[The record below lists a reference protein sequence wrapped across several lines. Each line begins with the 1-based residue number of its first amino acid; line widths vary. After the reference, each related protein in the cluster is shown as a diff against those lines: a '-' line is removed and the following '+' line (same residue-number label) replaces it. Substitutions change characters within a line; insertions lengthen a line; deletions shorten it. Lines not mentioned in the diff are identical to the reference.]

1 MFPLVPDLISDELN
15 LIVALLLGI
24 AFGFILEQAGFSS
37 SKKLAGVF
45 YGYDFT
51 VLRVFF
57 TAGVTAMS
65 GVIILGYLGW
75 LDTDFI
81 YINPT
86 YLEGA
91 ILGGVIMGFGFII
104 GGYCPGTSVCGAAIG
119 KIDAMFFVGGGLLGV
134 FAFAE
139 GYPMFEEIYHASF
152 LGNLRIFNSLG
163 MSQGIFALL
172 MIVAAVGAFMATT
185 TIERKVDA
193 DGPAKSFNG
202 MKHRIAGAGM
212 IALGIV
218 LVFLPD
224 YKERIAAEVST
235 KEYLTTHPVKEM
247 SSDELAFRIL
257 DNDRSLQIIDVRDP
271 SEFSKMR
278 LPGSTN
284 IQTSQL
290 FQKEFSGL
298 LGQQHK
304 KKVFV
309 AANETDAREA
319 ALLAERIGY
328 TNVSI
333 LCGGFPE
340 FITTI
345 INEQPAEQTKTCSF
359 TMMYASNMKQ
369 QPPARARYDARYVK
383 DTDRFRAKAGV
394 AVAAL
399 IKEAQNKPVKTPK
412 LVKKVAG
419 GC

>member
-1 MFPLVPDLISDELN
+1 
-15 LIVALLLGI
+15 
-24 AFGFILEQAGFSS
+24 
-37 SKKLAGVF
+37 
-45 YGYDFT
+45 
-51 VLRVFF
+51 
-57 TAGVTAMS
+57 MS

-163 MSQGIFALL
+163 MSQGVFALV
-172 MIVAAVGAFMATT
+172 MIVVAVGAFMATT
-185 TIERKVDA
+185 KIERKVDA
-193 DGPAKSFNG
+193 EGPAKSFNG
-202 MKHRIAGAGM
+202 MTHRIAGGGI

-224 YKERIAAEVST
+224 YKQWMLAEVSS
-235 KEYLTTHPVKEM
+235 KEYLATHPVKEM

-257 DNDRSLQIIDVRDP
+257 DNDRNLQIIDVREGT
-271 SEFSKMR
+271 EFAKMR
-278 LPGSTN
+278 LPGSFN
-284 IQTSQL
+284 IQTGQL
-290 FQKEFSGL
+290 FQKEFSGM
-298 LGQQHK
+298 LGLRHK

-309 AANETDAREA
+309 ADNETEAREA

-328 TNVSI
+328 SNVSI

-345 INEQPAEQTKTCSF
+345 IKEQPAEQTRTCSF
-359 TMMYASNMKQ
+359 NMMYASNKQQ
-369 QPPARARYDARYVK
+369 QPPARARYDARYIK

-394 AVAAL
+394 EVAAM
-399 IKEAQNKPVKTPK
+399 IKEAQNKPVKAPK